1 MESADK
7 NQHNTTRLDASGWIL
22 SGGIGI
28 LHAEICKEITSEV
41 TLPKMALSVG
51 FSNRASIAA
60 MRYTCLYASYRSVKI
75 FSYRFL
81 EQTQVKNNRVNDGN
95 NRQKYRAS

>member
-1 MESADK
+1 VESADK

-22 SGGIGI
+22 NSGIGI
-28 LHAEICKEITSEV
+28 LHAEICKEIISEV

-51 FSNRASIAA
+51 FSNHASIAA
-60 MRYTCLYASYRSVKI
+60 MRYTCMYASYLSVKI

-81 EQTQVKNNRVNDGN
+81 EQPQVKNNHVNDEN
-95 NRQKYRAS
+95 NRKKYRAS